1 MQTIETIKPFEED
14 NFGEGSLQDLKKI
27 EKIGSGTYGIVYKC
41 MHRKTKEI
49 VALKKMIL
57 EVILF
62 SKKFKLNRLKMKEY
76 QALR

>member
-1 MQTIETIKPFEED
+1 
-14 NFGEGSLQDLKKI
+14 
-27 EKIGSGTYGIVYKC
+27 